1 MQGKI
6 PSEIKT
12 TRRVPK
18 QKRSREKVERI
29 LDSAEKLMAEYGAE
43 NVSTHQVAK
52 HANVAVGSLYQFF
65 PNIETVKIALVERA
79 MNELFE
85 TTTELLKT
93 SASSNVDDLSTL
105 IIEATVNFYRQR
117 PNVVRTILISR
128 NSEAFQ
134 NVNDRLNEGLIAV
147 ILEFVSEQHKEWNIA
162 ELERKIRISILI
174 GDVMTMLVWTAK
186 DEQERQAYVDEWKLL
201 YKSYVQ
207 NSFEVN

>member
-147 ILEFVSEQHKEWNIA
+147 ILEFVSEQHKEWNIG